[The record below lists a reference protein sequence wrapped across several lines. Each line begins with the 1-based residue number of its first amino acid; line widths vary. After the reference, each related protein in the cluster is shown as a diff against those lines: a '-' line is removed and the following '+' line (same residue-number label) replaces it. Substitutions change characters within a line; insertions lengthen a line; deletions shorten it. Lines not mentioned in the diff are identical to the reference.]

1 MPIKNF
7 SPLANHPQKC
17 YNIFIIYH
25 LLPYAAAKNEVL
37 FMMLKEIA
45 AEAERGEYTEFIY
58 DTTCFGEPAEAES
71 AEDIA
76 AGIERAM
83 ALEARP
89 VFLEGLAARLTE
101 LGTPC
106 TAADVNIMLA
116 EVKRRYKDLL
126 GIPCP
131 RTVLEW
137 VRGTT
142 PGVTNRRNNYDL
154 CCALEMDLRQ
164 TEDFFQKH
172 FLTIP
177 FNIKSRTDAVFMYTL
192 YHKLPYSA
200 AVRLLES
207 SQGFV
212 PQENAHTA
220 TSQILSAIITTADEE
235 QFLRYLSA
243 HCYNNEQQFQ
253 LARRLIREE
262 VDILHSRLIE
272 YDYEQRLSEERL
284 GSLTIETLLGYKYQ
298 TETRLD
304 RRTLPRRFTESLPN
318 DVTIGRILNGN
329 TASYDLLRKTLILLK
344 FYNFYYEA
352 DNSEPNEIAGNLL
365 DFCDELDA
373 TLDSCGFS
381 KLYVCHPFDCLLMY
395 CANSN
400 EPIDALYSVINS
412 GRK

>member
-1 MPIKNF
+1 
-7 SPLANHPQKC
+7 
-17 YNIFIIYH
+17 
-25 LLPYAAAKNEVL
+25 
-37 FMMLKEIA
+37 
-45 AEAERGEYTEFIY
+45 
-58 DTTCFGEPAEAES
+58 
-71 AEDIA
+71 
-76 AGIERAM
+76 
-83 ALEARP
+83 
-89 VFLEGLAARLTE
+89 
-101 LGTPC
+101 
-106 TAADVNIMLA
+106 
-116 EVKRRYKDLL
+116 
-126 GIPCP
+126 
-131 RTVLEW
+131 
-137 VRGTT
+137 
-142 PGVTNRRNNYDL
+142 
-154 CCALEMDLRQ
+154 
-164 TEDFFQKH
+164 
-172 FLTIP
+172 
-177 FNIKSRTDAVFMYTL
+177 MYTL

-318 DVTIGRILNGN
+318 DVTLGRILNGN